1 MFSLIADA
9 MRAQDDEADEI
20 RQQTPVTPTQPQ
32 QPTGAAETATE
43 TDDETQTHHRRDHNV
58 TFTAIYRAFHETFE
72 VSIQKRIPDENSPY
86 PGGHVVISH
95 PEWDQTRIALM
106 ENITVEIEQK

>member
-9 MRAQDDEADEI
+9 MRAQDDEADGI
-20 RQQTPVTPTQPQ
+20 RQQTPATPTQPQ
-32 QPTGAAETATE
+32 QPTGPTE
-43 TDDETQTHHRRDHNV
+43 TEPQTADETQTPTPRDHDV